1 METDMAQID
10 WQSIMNG
17 HQQQKS
23 RWAGANVKFMMVC
36 RKNETKSAEAGREIY
51 DEIPSIS
58 IQWPGGDETVRAIEE
73 RDKVEHPQ
81 AYAAFMAGT
90 GPVQSGMPLQEW
102 PRVTASAI
110 KELAYLGFRT
120 VEQLAE
126 ANDEVKRRMGPLSKF
141 VKEAQEWMAAAT
153 SGQSQVV
160 ALKEALDR
168 ERTRAERMEQQIELL
183 MQRIEGNEGTRF
195 TRPAPTWQNEV
206 TEAVDAAESLD
217 DVEVQLEK
225 RGRGRPRKI

>member
-1 METDMAQID
+1 MAQID

-141 VKEAQEWMAAAT
+141 VKEAQEWIAAAT